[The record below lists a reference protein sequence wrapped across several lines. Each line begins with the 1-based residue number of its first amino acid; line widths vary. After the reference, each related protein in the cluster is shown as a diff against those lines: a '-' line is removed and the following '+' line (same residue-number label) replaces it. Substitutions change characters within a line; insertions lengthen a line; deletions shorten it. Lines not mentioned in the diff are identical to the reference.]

1 MPTSSNKDS
10 QVQDFSGKQFGN
22 YHLIRPIG
30 EGGYVHVYLGYD
42 VRNPERKVAIAVEII
57 STSQEEQEHLRREA
71 RILLEFDHP
80 HIVRV
85 YDYDIEGNVFYL
97 VMKYYKKGNLH
108 ELYPRGKTASVHKIV
123 SHIEQ
128 IASALQYTH
137 DHGVIHR
144 DVKPENILVDVNENV
159 LLGDFGLAK
168 QLTSI
173 STSGDVMGTSA
184 YMAPEQWDGD
194 AYSASDQYALAVV
207 AYELLCGKPPFQGS
221 TAAIAGQ
228 HKVKVLPDSQLRKLG
243 VPYKV
248 ERVLRRALNKRPER
262 RYGSVEEFAEKFRK
276 AVPSQP
282 TIRRV
287 RIPRRALLISA
298 VIVAAAAIGEVS
310 WNLLFGHP
318 YGKPAPTGTLK
329 TSANTSVSSETPG
342 KLTSKQH
349 QTIYTFN
356 QHQAEVQAVAWSPDG
371 NHIASADAQGVI
383 FVWSMRE
390 AKKVRHDHQSKVLS
404 ISWSPNSKYIASVSQ
419 DGVLDIWDATSGDLY
434 RSYTRPGVRVAVW
447 SAMAD
452 LAIGIGKTARVYDIP
467 IQRGFTRDNADN
479 IFAGHGGTVN
489 ALSFSFDSKKI
500 ASASDDYTVCLW
512 NSENAQIIPPPYTG
526 HKDEVLSVGWALQLD
541 LIASAGAD
549 HTVQIWNASTR
560 VLFDL
565 YKHGDSEHGYMP
577 VKAVAWAPDGESLVS
592 GGDDNIAKVWKID
605 KSISIYTGHSASVNA
620 VAVSPDAKYVV
631 SGSDDKMV
639 HVWEL

>member
-1 MPTSSNKDS
+1 MPTSSNKDLH
-10 QVQDFSGKQFGN
+10 VQDFRGRQFGN

-85 YDYDIEGNVFYL
+85 YDYGIEGNVFYL
-97 VMKYYKKGNLH
+97 VMKYYEKGNLH

-123 SHIEQ
+123 SHIGQ

-137 DHGVIHR
+137 EHGVIHR
-144 DVKPENILVDVNENV
+144 DVKPENILVDINENV

-221 TAAIAGQ
+221 TAEIAGQ
-228 HKVKVLPDSQLRKLG
+228 HKVKVLPGFQLRKLG

-287 RIPRRALLISA
+287 RISRRALLISS
-298 VIVAAAAIGEVS
+298 VIAAGFAIAGVS
-310 WNLLFGHP
+310 WNLLGNP
-318 YGKPAPTGTLK
+318 YRKPAPTGTLK
-329 TSANTSVSSETPG
+329 TSANTSASSGTPG
-342 KLTSKQH
+342 KLASKQH
-349 QTIYTFN
+349 QTIYTFK

-371 NHIASADAQGVI
+371 KHIASADAQGAI
-383 FVWSMRE
+383 FVWSMHE

-404 ISWSPNSKYIASVSQ
+404 ISWSPDSKYIASVSQ
-419 DGVLDIWDATSGDLY
+419 DGVLDIWDATSGDIY
-434 RSYTRPGVRVAVW
+434 RTYTQTGVRVAVW
-447 SAMAD
+447 SVMAD
-452 LAIGIGKTARVYDIP
+452 LAVGIGKTALVYDIP
-467 IQRGFTRDNADN
+467 IQRGFTHDNADN
-479 IFAGHGGTVN
+479 SFSDHGGTVN
-489 ALSFSFDSKKI
+489 TLSFSPGSSKV
-500 ASASDDYTVCLW
+500 ASGGDGYTVCVW
-512 NSENAQIIPPPYTG
+512 DSESAQRLYPPYRG
-526 HKDEVLSVGWALQLD
+526 HTDEVLSVGWAPQLD

-549 HTVQIWNASTR
+549 HTVQIWDASTG
-560 VLFDL
+560 VLFDS

-620 VAVSPDAKYVV
+620 VAVSPDSKYAV
-631 SGSDDKMV
+631 SGGDDKMV
-639 HVWEL
+639 YIWNL